1 LTRHLALILG
11 AVLLAACAS
20 MQNTPQQDYVY
31 EMGRTCETEKGITST
46 KVERVAPDGRYWI
59 RGRGAGYEQ
68 EYPRFFA
75 CMQEQYKAYPYREWL
90 KAKGR

>member
-1 LTRHLALILG
+1 MVPVFSGLAVSLIG
-11 AVLLAACAS
+11 CS
-20 MQNTPQQDYVY
+20 TMQNTPQQDYVY
-31 EMGRTCETEKGITST
+31 EMGRICQAGATST

-75 CMQEQYKAYPYREWL
+75 CMKEQYQAYPYADWL
-90 KAKGR
+90 KVHKR